1 MEYADKLKQVFQNM
15 KVSFAMLK
23 SNSVKNGQIQP
34 QSESE
39 KDSFD
44 IRDCLLASWL
54 KDVKLDVTLVPL
66 TLGSLCKDIDKLIK
80 KGENEVPQFI

>member
-1 MEYADKLKQVFQNM
+1 
-15 KVSFAMLK
+15 MLK
-23 SNSVKNGQIQP
+23 SNSLRNGPIQP
-34 QSESE
+34 QSE

-66 TLGSLCKDIDKLIK
+66 TLDSLCKDIDKLIK
-80 KGENEVPQFI
+80 KGEKEVPQFI